1 MAGACGIPT
10 AETGLADLWPF
21 ECAAAAAKLAPNWN
35 KKKLGELLTK
45 SISLDI
51 FGYIRGGNVP
61 ATKNKGK
68 QMNDEHKYSWTT
80 DGDCF
85 IDFVVQ
91 KTSHVIDTFAWAVG
105 RNSTYPN
112 IAVYDYNIL
121 IARSATYQGL

>member
-1 MAGACGIPT
+1 MTNG
-10 AETGLADLWPF
+10 
-21 ECAAAAAKLAPNWN
+21 
-35 KKKLGELLTK
+35 
-45 SISLDI
+45 ISLDI

-61 ATKNKGK
+61 APKNKGK

-105 RNSTYPN
+105 RNYTYPKGYEKAGFLKSSIIKNQNKFFVCFAIDN
-112 IAVYDYNIL
+112 IFCL
-121 IARSATYQGL
+121 IYVL